1 MNKEDIISIGLEL
14 KDEKNIEILAR
25 KYEEWR
31 NIVLEKCEPDCRAEY
46 KIALHVPDS
55 VFESKEQK
63 IKHYQS
69 AIDKTLALLKNDD
82 NKSAKVVENVI
93 ENFNLFMQNMF
104 AVEPDKK
111 ATLKKEYLEHIKINN
126 EYDVQHIM
134 YAMIKAI
141 YPNARRE
148 VTQDI
153 GYGFDRYD
161 IVMDE
166 IDTVIEI
173 KCTRKDHTDKKL
185 LRELGEDAFF
195 YKCSNLI
202 IYVYDKSTVIKDV
215 DNFTRALEKNKDEA
229 GKNIRVIVDQAKE
242 LI

>member
-1 MNKEDIISIGLEL
+1 MNREDIISIGLGL
-14 KDEKNIEILAR
+14 KDEKNIEVLV
-25 KYEEWR
+25 KEYEDWR
-31 NIVLEKCEPDCRAEY
+31 NVVLEKCEPDCRAEY
-46 KIALHVPDS
+46 KITLHVPDS
-55 VFESKEQK
+55 VFESKEQR
-63 IKHYQS
+63 IKNYQT
-69 AIDKTLALLKNDD
+69 AIDKTLALLRKN
-82 NKSAKVVENVI
+82 NKSAIELESVI
-93 ENFNLFMQNMF
+93 ANFNLFLQNMF
-104 AVEPDKK
+104 AIEPDKR
-111 ATLKKEYLEHIKINN
+111 ATLEKECLERIKINN

-134 YAMIKAI
+134 YAVIKAI

-161 IVMDE
+161 IVVDE

-195 YKCSNLI
+195 YRCSNLI
-202 IYVYDKSTVIKDV
+202 IYVYDKSAVIKDI
-215 DNFTRALEKNKDEA
+215 DNFARALEKNKDEA
-229 GKNIRVIVDQAKE
+229 GKNIHIIVDQAKE

>member
-1 MNKEDIISIGLEL
+1 MNREDIISIGLSL

-31 NIVLEKCEPDCRAEY
+31 NIVLEKCELDSRTEY
-46 KIALHVPDS
+46 KITLHVPDS
-55 VFESKEQK
+55 VFESREQR
-63 IKHYQS
+63 IKYYQT
-69 AIDKTLALLKNDD
+69 AIDKTLALLKKD
-82 NKSAKVVENVI
+82 NIIAGLVETVV
-93 ENFNLFMQNMF
+93 ENFNLFLQNMF
-104 AVEPDKK
+104 VVEPDKK
-111 ATLKKEYLEHIKINN
+111 ATLKKACLEQIKINN

-134 YAMIKAI
+134 YAVIKAI

-161 IVMDE
+161 IVIDE

-185 LRELGEDAFF
+185 FRELGEDAFF
-195 YKCSNLI
+195 YKCNNLI
-202 IYVYDKSTVIKDV
+202 IYIYDRSAVINDI
-215 DNFTRALEKNKDEA
+215 DNFAKALEKNKDEA
-229 GKNIRVIVDQAKE
+229 GKNIRVIIDQAKE

>member
-1 MNKEDIISIGLEL
+1 MNKEDIISIGLGL
-14 KDEKNIEILAR
+14 KGEKNIEVLA
-25 KYEEWR
+25 KEYEDWR
-31 NIVLEKCEPDCRAEY
+31 NVVLEKCEPDCRADY
-46 KIALHVPDS
+46 KITLHVPDS

-63 IKHYQS
+63 IKYYQS

-82 NKSAKVVENVI
+82 NRSAKVVETVI
-93 ENFNLFMQNMF
+93 EHFNLFLQNMF
-104 AVEPDKK
+104 AIEPDKK
-111 ATLKKEYLEHIKINN
+111 ATLKKQCLEQIKINN

-134 YAMIKAI
+134 YAVIKTI

-161 IVMDE
+161 IVIDE

-202 IYVYDKSTVIKDV
+202 IYVYDKSKVIKDI
-215 DNFTRALEKNKDEA
+215 DNFTRALEKNNDEA
-229 GKNIRVIVDQAKE
+229 GKNIRVIIDQAKV

>member
-1 MNKEDIISIGLEL
+1 MNREDIISIGLGL
-14 KDEKNIEILAR
+14 KDEKNIEVLA
-25 KYEEWR
+25 KAYEDWR
-31 NIVLEKCEPDCRAEY
+31 NVVLEKCESDKRADY
-46 KIALHVPDS
+46 KITLHVSDS
-55 VFESKEQK
+55 VFESKEQR
-63 IKHYQS
+63 IKNYQT
-69 AIDKTLALLKNDD
+69 AIDKTLALLRND
-82 NKSAKVVENVI
+82 NKSAKEVESVI
-93 ENFNLFMQNMF
+93 ENFNLFLQNMF
-104 AVEPDKK
+104 AIELDKK
-111 ATLKKEYLEHIKINN
+111 ATLKKECLEQIKINN

-134 YAMIKAI
+134 YAVIKVI

-161 IVMDE
+161 IVIDD

-185 LRELGEDAFF
+185 FRELGEDAFF

-215 DNFTRALEKNKDEA
+215 DNFTRTLEKNKDEA
-229 GKNIRVIVDQAKE
+229 GKNIRVIVDQAKK